1 MKTPKQIPANEIQFP
16 VAENNENRT
25 AENLSQ
31 IVGREKEISQIRNL
45 LAQRDA
51 RLVTLAGVG
60 GTGKTRLAQT
70 LAQGLAANFA
80 DGVFFVELAAITN
93 PELVAPTIAKTLGI
107 KEAGDKPVSE
117 SLKNFLRDK
126 QMMLVIDTFEQVIDA
141 APIIAELISSAENLK
156 ILITS
161 RTLLNL
167 SAERK
172 FIVPPLDLP
181 NGNSNVSP
189 DELSKY
195 EAIEL
200 FVERARNVNSNFAL
214 TKENADAVA
223 EVCRRLDGLPLAI
236 ELAAARIKILSPSA
250 ILERLENQLN
260 LLTGGASDLPERQQ
274 TMRGTIRWSYDL
286 LDEDKKI
293 LFQKLSVFAGSFTI
307 EASES
312 VVYEE
317 VDSKKTVKI
326 KVPSIFVLDGI
337 TSLTDKNLLV
347 SKKQTNG
354 DVRFRMLEV
363 VREFALE
370 SLEAGGELE
379 EIRRRHAEYFLE
391 LGETAEPFLYT
402 DKSAEWLNRLE
413 QEHDKLRSALN
424 WAMRHNVNLGQ
435 RLIGAIWRSW
445 WLHGHI
451 REACERL
458 GAFLS
463 QTDAADKKARTK
475 MLLGAGFLNR
485 LSGNFELSASFA
497 AEALVLARETGDAK
511 NSAFALYLLGILA
524 LDDEDFTRAEQSFE
538 KGLVFAKNSGDVQIL
553 GVLLNGLG
561 EFARMRQNY
570 EQAASFYRQALEIN
584 RKIGDAARQTTNL
597 INLGATYLVQKDFEN
612 AGKFYREALEVSS
625 LSADMNGT
633 LYCLEGVAG
642 AYWAIQ
648 KPEQAALLFGAVSA
662 LRQLNNLLIETPDL
676 PLYEQSVAL
685 VRDFL
690 SEKQFDE
697 LYAEGQKINLEE
709 AVRLCLEKNDD
720 EIWGENIKNPFGNSI
735 TSSPFIRR

>member
-1 MKTPKQIPANEIQFP
+1 M
-16 VAENNENRT
+16 
-25 AENLSQ
+25 
-31 IVGREKEISQIRNL
+31 
-45 LAQRDA
+45 
-51 RLVTLAGVG
+51 
-60 GTGKTRLAQT
+60 
-70 LAQGLAANFA
+70 
-80 DGVFFVELAAITN
+80 
-93 PELVAPTIAKTLGI
+93 
-107 KEAGDKPVSE
+107 
-117 SLKNFLRDK
+117 
-126 QMMLVIDTFEQVIDA
+126 
-141 APIIAELISSAENLK
+141 
-156 ILITS
+156 
-161 RTLLNL
+161 
-167 SAERK
+167 
-172 FIVPPLDLP
+172 
-181 NGNSNVSP
+181 
-189 DELSKY
+189 
-195 EAIEL
+195 
-200 FVERARNVNSNFAL
+200 
-214 TKENADAVA
+214 
-223 EVCRRLDGLPLAI
+223 
-236 ELAAARIKILSPSA
+236 
-250 ILERLENQLN
+250 
-260 LLTGGASDLPERQQ
+260 
-274 TMRGTIRWSYDL
+274 
-286 LDEDKKI
+286 
-293 LFQKLSVFAGSFTI
+293 
-307 EASES
+307 
-312 VVYEE
+312 
-317 VDSKKTVKI
+317 
-326 KVPSIFVLDGI
+326 PSIFVLDGI

-379 EIRRRHAEYFLE
+379 EIRHRHAEYFLE
-391 LGETAEPFLYT
+391 LGEIAEPFLYT

-413 QEHDKLRSALN
+413 QEHDNLRSALN

-445 WLHGHI
+445 WLHGRI

-485 LSGNFELSASFA
+485 LSRNFELSASFA
-497 AEALVLARETGDAK
+497 AEALVLTRETGDAK

-538 KGLVFAKNSGDVQIL
+538 KGLVFAKDSGDVQIL

-561 EFARMRQNY
+561 ELARMRQNY
-570 EQAASFYRQALEIN
+570 EQATSFYRQALEIN

-625 LSADMNGT
+625 QSADMNGT
-633 LYCLEGVAG
+633 LYCLEGVAV

-648 KPEQAALLFGAVSA
+648 KPERAALLFGAVSA

-685 VRDFL
+685 VRDVL

-697 LYAEGQKINLEE
+697 LYAEGQNINLEE
-709 AVRLCLEKNDD
+709 AVRLCLEKNDV
-720 EIWGENIKNPFGNSI
+720 EICGENIKNPFGNNSI
-735 TSSPFIRR
+735 GKRLFTA